1 MAGLQVAI
9 AAYVTLEDATSD
21 WVAFE
26 GEAGPGAVVDG
37 AVIERTL
44 AEVTCFHR
52 GSVGG
57 WGQGV
62 IASAVCGVLWPPALL
77 VGALAGGVGGE
88 VITAVRCGLSSESV
102 RDLSE
107 VLEAGPFVAVVI
119 TDDRFVPPPGF
130 GHHARSRT
138 RVPLRSTTAEMV
150 GALRGDEER
159 DR

>member
-9 AAYVTLEDATSD
+9 AAYVTLEDATLD

-44 AEVTCFHR
+44 AEVNRFDR

-62 IASAVCGVLWPPALL
+62 IASAVCGVLWPPASLSARLL
-77 VGALAGGVGGE
+77 VE
-88 VITAVRCGLSSESV
+88 SAVRS
-102 RDLSE
+102 
-107 VLEAGPFVAVVI
+107 
-119 TDDRFVPPPGF
+119 
-130 GHHARSRT
+130 
-138 RVPLRSTTAEMV
+138 
-150 GALRGDEER
+150 
-159 DR
+159 